1 MAHGAPSTWPP
12 ISKGTISPRRR
23 RTDKTQVPKLACP
36 TCLTSKARK
45 SNHLLQVKRRR
56 DPKFHGKLSTATSA
70 ARLLHNRPADTS
82 TTWYLRALTP
92 APSTWNFFHTRI
104 TSSTRTVALSQS
116 SEHTH
121 EHSGPL
127 KKRNTLTKR

>member
-1 MAHGAPSTWPP
+1 MAHGALSTWPP
-12 ISKGTISPRRR
+12 FSKAPISPRHR
-23 RTDKTQVPKLACP
+23 RTDETQLPKLACP
-36 TCLTSKARK
+36 TCLAPKARK
-45 SNHLLQVKRRR
+45 SKHLLQVKRRR
-56 DPKFHGKLSTATSA
+56 DPKFHGMISTVTSA

-82 TTWYLRALTP
+82 TSWYLRALTT

-127 KKRNTLTKR
+127 KERNALTKR